1 MLVTRVM
8 LVVSFANTELR
19 DCVSHEEAGVA
30 SATPQLVGRQSVPGW
45 ALAPSRA
52 VLGSLTGSR
61 RAELL
66 RGIQRGAGNASV
78 ARVLQRVPVD
88 YDPAEQK
95 KLIEDGIRE
104 KDSGKIKDIEENAY
118 ALANDDQAIE
128 MVLILL
134 NTGWVGPR
142 DEAAIYYIWN
152 SRGKGVIELAS
163 KYLFVWNMCIQRG
176 VDSLWSIPDITP
188 IKTEFTQQVAA
199 RARRY
204 LDDNKRTVDSELKR
218 YGLDDM
224 TAAPSVEQGRQREKL
239 IQAAIT
245 VKKAKEA
252 LAKMNNMLI
261 GWTHFT
267 GPPPGN
273 PVPSVAV
280 FNPDLPPPLPGQVPL
295 AAEPGQVLATW
306 DEAHKNYERAHAIVD
321 HFTRVYPAL
330 FALRG
335 DADLDAFIA
344 NPSSSDAPGGQLAAM
359 RLMSQALHDTKD
371 NIDKTYPL
379 VNDPKGEF
387 ALELEPIHGQ
397 VFGGDPAWKD
407 PFRQLV
413 AREAIKEHGNDQF
426 WQTMGLNAV
435 GLASFVVA
443 ELSTGGLATILF
455 VAAAGAGVAQAAAS
469 WDRYLTDK
477 AAADTNMSKETA
489 LIADDK
495 ASDDLITAVID
506 TVMAFV
512 DVYVAAKGGA
522 KALRAEAEAEAKL
535 AGVAEK
541 EAQVVTSRAAL
552 EGSSEISTETG
563 HVHVTEDGRLVSC
576 FNPCLNP
583 RNRWARTLAD
593 HGDLSH
599 RLDEMETKAA
609 DGVRANA
616 GKEARDA
623 LAREYATLDD
633 ALAAASTRTVAQVL
647 LKGMNDLVAR
657 FPFLKAIASDE
668 SALAQLVSKR
678 STNALKG
685 QLLEE
690 LDAARVRTAIAAG
703 TEYADLA
710 ARAGRP
716 VELIAG
722 NDIREITFYRTKKG
736 SDVFRRLTQFSD
748 GIVGVRTE
756 GTFEVAEI
764 REAKAGTFS
773 ASKLEAETKPLS
785 QLSDKLQR
793 EIRLD
798 AVQDFREA
806 NAADPSIT
814 AMSNEE
820 LDAAF
825 KEQIDD
831 IVGKN
836 IGDAGQPERDMERLL
851 KGDFVELKDG
861 KEVPIRLVGSRAQT
875 KIVGITPTGVAVDE
889 AAIRAQGLLK
899 YEHQAMEGVTEEGL
913 QQAADELLSWIRAT
927 DT

>member
-1 MLVTRVM
+1 MLVA
-8 LVVSFANTELR
+8 SFANTELR
-19 DCVSHEEAGVA
+19 DFVGRQEAGVA
-30 SATPQLVGRQSVPGW
+30 SATPRVVGLESVPGY
-45 ALAPSRA
+45 AREPSPA
-52 VLGSLTGSR
+52 ALGSLTGSR
-61 RAELL
+61 RAEML
-66 RGIQRGAGNASV
+66 RRIQRGAGNAAV
-78 ARVLQRVPVD
+78 ARILQRVPVD
-88 YDPAEQK
+88 YDPTEQK
-95 KLIEDGIRE
+95 KLIEDGIRD
-104 KDSGKIKDIEENAY
+104 KDSGKIKDVEENAY
-118 ALANDDQAIE
+118 ALATDDQAIK

-134 NTGWVGPR
+134 DTSWVGPR
-142 DEAAIYYIWN
+142 DEVAIYYIWN

-163 KYLFVWNMCIQRG
+163 NNISVWNTCIQRG
-176 VDSLWSIPDITP
+176 VDSLWSIPDVTP

-239 IQAAIT
+239 TQAAVT

-273 PVPSVAV
+273 PEQSVAV
-280 FNPDLPPPLPGQVPL
+280 FNPGQPPPLPDQVVRP
-295 AAEPGQVLATW
+295 AEPGQVLPTW
-306 DEAHKNYERAHAIVD
+306 DEAHKNYERAHAIID

-335 DADLDAFIA
+335 DADLDAFVA
-344 NPSSSDAPGGQLAAM
+344 NPSSSDAPGEQLAAM
-359 RLMSQALHDTKD
+359 RLMSKALHDTKD

-387 ALELEPIHGQ
+387 ALELEPIHEQ

-407 PFRQLV
+407 PFRELV
-413 AREAIKEHGNDQF
+413 ARDAIKEHGNDQF
-426 WQTMGLNAV
+426 WRTMGLAAV
-435 GLASFVVA
+435 GFASFVVA

-455 VAAAGAGVAQAAAS
+455 AAAAGTSVAQAAAS
-469 WDRYLTDK
+469 WDKYLTDK

-489 LIADDK
+489 LLAEDK
-495 ASDDLITAVID
+495 ASDELITAVID

-512 DVYVAAKGGA
+512 DAYGAAKGGA
-522 KALRAEAEAEAKL
+522 KALEAEAEAEAKL
-535 AGVAEK
+535 AGAAEK
-541 EAQVVTSRAAL
+541 EAQAVASRAAL
-552 EGSSEISTETG
+552 EGSSEVSTETG

-576 FNPCLNP
+576 FNPCMNP

-593 HGDLSH
+593 NGDLSH
-599 RLDEMETKAA
+599 RLDDVETKAA
-609 DGVRANA
+609 DGARANA

-647 LKGMNDLVAR
+647 LKRINDLVAR

-668 SALAQLVSKR
+668 SALARLVSKR

-703 TEYADLA
+703 TDYADLA

-716 VELIAG
+716 VEHISG
-722 NDIREITFYRTKKG
+722 NDIREISVYRTKQG
-736 SDVFRRLTQFSD
+736 SEYRVLTQFSD
-748 GIVGVRTE
+748 GLVGVRKE
-756 GTFEVAEI
+756 ATFEVAEI

-773 ASKLEAETKPLS
+773 AGKLEAETKPLS
-785 QLSDKLQR
+785 QLSDRLQR

-798 AVQDFREA
+798 AIQDFRVA
-806 NAADPSIT
+806 NGGDPSMA
-814 AMSNEE
+814 AMSDEA

-825 KEQIDD
+825 KEKIDD
-831 IVGKN
+831 MVGKN
-836 IGDAGQPERDMERLL
+836 VGVAGQPERDMERLL
-851 KGDFVELKDG
+851 AGDFVELKDG
-861 KEVPIRLVGSRAQT
+861 KEVPIRLVGGREKT

-889 AAIRAQGLLK
+889 AAIRSQGLLK
-899 YEHQAMEGVTEEGL
+899 FEHQAIEGVTEEGL
-913 QQAADELLSWIRAT
+913 QQAADELLRWIRAT